1 MNLKSVTVVEHDP
14 RWKELFL
21 EEEKQIR
28 EVIFKDYKCKRF
40 NEYDDTSSSAA
51 QPPLLTVN
59 VFHCGSTSVPG
70 LKAKPVIDILLVVNG
85 DISELDEMNERFES
99 SNYQIR
105 GENGIAGRRFFTKRI
120 PNHIWVNM
128 HAFQFDNITDIE
140 RHLTFRDYL
149 IAHPIILDQYAN
161 LKSELASKF
170 PNSIDDYW
178 EGKNL
183 WIKNH
188 FVSSQNSSTEL
199 SSCIFYTDSNTNTI
213 DLSPLKS
220 KAFNSGSYPNN
231 NNNNNNNNNDNDND
245 NNNNDNNNN
254 NNKIGLF

>member
-1 MNLKSVTVVEHDP
+1 MNLKTVTVVEYDP
-14 RWKELFL
+14 RWRELFL
-21 EEEKQIR
+21 EEEKKIKYI
-28 EVIFKDYKCKRF
+28 IFKDYKCKKP
-40 NEYDDTSSSAA
+40 NEYNETPSS
-51 QPPLLTVN
+51 LLTVN

-99 SNYQIR
+99 CDYQSK
-105 GENGIAGRRFFTKRI
+105 GENGIVGRRFFTKRI

-128 HAFQFDNITDIE
+128 HAFQYDNITDIE

-149 IAHPIILDQYAN
+149 IDHPIILGQYAN

-183 WIKNH
+183 WIKCQEKKSLINY
-188 FVSSQNSSTEL
+188 FVTSQNRSNEL
-199 SSCIFYTDSNTNTI
+199 NSCIFYTDSNTNKI
-213 DLSPLKS
+213 DLSPLIS
-220 KAFNSGSYPNN
+220 NGFNSGSAGISNL
-231 NNNNNNNNNDNDND
+231 
-245 NNNNDNNNN
+245 
-254 NNKIGLF
+254 K